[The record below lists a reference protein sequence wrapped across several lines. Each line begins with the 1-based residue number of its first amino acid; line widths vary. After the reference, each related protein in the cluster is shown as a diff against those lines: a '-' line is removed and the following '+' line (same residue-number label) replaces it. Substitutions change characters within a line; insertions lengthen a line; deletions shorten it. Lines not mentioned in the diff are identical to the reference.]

1 MGSPLPKIEDVAV
14 LSRASGGRY
23 KKGHLGE
30 DFRERERIK
39 RKVNRWKAKLEKM
52 PILERRAVSAAL
64 AEISD
69 DGSARSHN
77 ARTNYAPDQP

>member
-1 MGSPLPKIEDVAV
+1 MGSPFPEIEDVAV

-23 KKGHLGE
+23 KKGYLGE

-69 DGSARSHN
+69 AESARSHN
-77 ARTNYAPDQP
+77 ARTNDAPDQP